1 MKTTKEGSPVA
12 ILSFVSHIGFSVCKI
27 SLSCKHSVT
36 LLPCTKN
43 GQRLTLGGRRSKA
56 KGYERIVATGTDALS
71 FASPEQTKQPKNH
84 KSDNQRH
91 LKTAPLFSPL
101 GENFG
106 ESAGQAYKGSKI
118 IVWFRNDLRLH
129 DNPALFRAAEEGSLI
144 LPVYCFDPRQFGK
157 TSFGFEKTGRYRAQF
172 LIDSVEDLRKSF
184 RAKGS
189 DLIVRLGRPEEVL
202 PELCR
207 QTGCKRVFC
216 HREVT
221 YEDLIVEEDVGDA
234 LESIGVEMTLLWS
247 NTLYQA
253 EDLPFQVENMPDI
266 YTKFRES
273 VETGGKIR
281 EPLELSEAFPPRP
294 RCEPGEIPTLTELGL
309 DASPE
314 RIPGESNP
322 RSIHGFRGG
331 ESESLKRM
339 EDYLSEMRSTEISST
354 TAGAYLGAD
363 FSCKISPWLALG
375 CISPRKI
382 YHEVNGSSV
391 PEDVRKTT
399 YFELVWRDFFR
410 FITQKYGNIR
420 LEKSRHSSSSKRKV
434 PSGNQF
440 VATCG

>member
-1 MKTTKEGSPVA
+1 MKTTKEASPAVF
-12 ILSFVSHIGFSVCKI
+12 LSFVSHVGFSVCKI
-27 SLSCKHSVT
+27 KLSCNRSVT
-36 LLPCTKN
+36 LLPCSKN
-43 GQRLTLGGRRSKA
+43 GLRLGRRSRA
-56 KGYERIVATGTDALS
+56 KGYDRIVSAALDS
-71 FASPEQTKQPKNH
+71 FSLPAPKHRNGPENYKYG
-84 KSDNQRH
+84 DQRN

-101 GENFG
+101 GESFG
-106 ESAGQAYKGSKI
+106 ENAGPAAKGSKI

-129 DNPALFRAAEEGSLI
+129 DNPALYRAAEEGSLI

-172 LIDSVEDLRKSF
+172 LIDSVEDLRKSL

-189 DLIVRLGRPEEVL
+189 DLVVRLGRPEEVL

-221 YEDLIVEEDVGDA
+221 YEDLMVEEDVEEA
-234 LESIGVEMTLLWS
+234 LENIGVEMTLLWS

-253 EDLPFQVENMPDI
+253 EDLPFEIEKMPDI

-273 VETGGKIR
+273 VEAGGKIR
-281 EPLELSEAFPPRP
+281 EPLELSEGFPPRP
-294 RCEPGEIPTLTELGL
+294 RCEPGEIPTLTDLGL

-314 RIPGESNP
+314 RVPGESNP

-339 EDYLSEMRSTEISST
+339 EDYLSKMRSTEINST
-354 TAGAYLGAD
+354 NAGAYLGAD

-382 YHEVNGSSV
+382 YHEVNSSSV
-391 PEDVRKTT
+391 AEDVRKTT

-420 LEKSRHSSSSKRKV
+420 LEKSRRASSGSRRKV
-434 PSGNQF
+434 SAGTSQF